1 MRPQAPKKLR
11 KPRPSVARIPSE
23 ETAPPLRTNK
33 GAHPNSLKA
42 AEPYRWKPG
51 QSGNPKGRPIGST
64 ELTQKAQSVAEMAF
78 NVLEMTAR
86 FQYRRLQKALDVAED
101 PGSTLDDVEK
111 AAKVVEKAK
120 MGLEA
125 CKAILERAHGK
136 VPQKVEL
143 DTHQFL
149 DTMSD
154 ARLEQYM
161 VDIGMRATS
170 IMAARRKAK
179 QEGEKS

>member
-1 MRPQAPKKLR
+1 
-11 KPRPSVARIPSE
+11 
-23 ETAPPLRTNK
+23 
-33 GAHPNSLKA
+33 
-42 AEPYRWKPG
+42 
-51 QSGNPKGRPIGST
+51 
-64 ELTQKAQSVAEMAF
+64 MAF

-143 DTHQFL
+143 DTHQYL

-170 IMAARRKAK
+170 IISARRKAK
-179 QEGEKS
+179 DGEG